1 MSGCANFNSAAASGV
16 SHALTSVDCHV
27 DAAVAN
33 AYGRLFGGDGLF
45 SLVLTALLTLYV
57 GFIALGLMTGRT
69 RLSLAGLTPRILAIG
84 LVLTFATS
92 WPAYQAMAYGFLVG
106 GPEEILRQLS
116 GPTIGAHGFAFRLDA
131 LFDRFA
137 DIAKVLGDAT
147 PGASKALGPLAGPQM
162 ASALVWL
169 SGLLLLLGTAGAL
182 VLTRIM
188 LALLLA
194 LGPVFVV
201 LALFKPTRG
210 LFEGWLRTAVMFAI
224 APLLT
229 VLAGSGAVALL
240 SPLVNVIADDPASA
254 VADLRPVL
262 ELFMGAVVYA
272 GLMAMLLWTCASLVR
287 NWRVFGEEAEHEPA
301 VADFVQRMEA
311 SGAFAIPAPPA
322 QTSVEPRAAQVI
334 AALDRAA
341 ITASGADESARVAQA
356 VAVRVEAAQTVAGP
370 RATDNARRRNEGL
383 GQRFRPQASPLA
395 TPVSGLVK

>member
-1 MSGCANFNSAAASGV
+1 MSRCATFGSAAASGV

-27 DAAVAN
+27 DAAVVN
-33 AYGRLFGGDGLF
+33 AYGRLFGGGGVF

-57 GFIALGLMTGRT
+57 GFIALGFMTGRT

-116 GPTIGAHGFAFRLDA
+116 GPAAGAHGFAFRLDA

-137 DIAKVLGDAT
+137 DIAKALGDST

-169 SGLLLLLGTAGAL
+169 SGILLLLGTAGAL
-182 VLTRIM
+182 VLTRIL

-210 LFEGWLRTAVMFAI
+210 LFEGWLRTAVMFAL

-240 SPLVNVIADDPASA
+240 SPLVDIIADDPASA

-262 ELFMGAVVYA
+262 ELFMGAVVYV

-287 NWRVFGEEAEHEPA
+287 NWRVFGHETEREPA
-301 VADFVQRMEA
+301 VGDVFQQMAA
-311 SGAFAIPAPPA
+311 SGAFAPAAPPA
-322 QTSVEPRAAQVI
+322 SASVEPRAAQVI
-334 AALDRAA
+334 AALDRATYA
-341 ITASGADESARVAQA
+341 GAHESARVAQA
-356 VAVRVEAAQTVAGP
+356 VAVRVDAAQTLAPP
-370 RATDNARRRNEGL
+370 RAADNTRRRNAGL
-383 GQRFRPQASPLA
+383 GQRFRPQAASLA
-395 TPVSGLVK
+395 KPVSGVVK

>member
-1 MSGCANFNSAAASGV
+1 MSSCSAFNSAAATGV
-16 SHALTSVDCHV
+16 SHALISVDCHV

-33 AYGRLFGGDGLF
+33 AYGRLFGGGGVF

-57 GFIALGLMTGRT
+57 GFIALGFMTGRT

-92 WPAYQAMAYGFLVG
+92 WPAYHAMAYGFLVG

-116 GPTIGAHGFAFRLDA
+116 GPTAGARGFAFRLDA

-137 DIAKVLGDAT
+137 DIAKALGDST

-182 VLTRIM
+182 VLTRIL

-201 LALFKPTRG
+201 LALFKSTRG
-210 LFEGWLRTAVMFAI
+210 LFEGWLRTAVMFAL

-240 SPLVNVIADDPASA
+240 SPLVDVIADDPASA

-262 ELFMGAVVYA
+262 ELFMGAVVYV

-287 NWRVFGEEAEHEPA
+287 NWRVFGEDAEREPA
-301 VADFVQRMEA
+301 VTDILQQMTAA
-311 SGAFAIPAPPA
+311 SASFAPTTLSPA
-322 QTSVEPRAAQVI
+322 SIEPRAAQVI
-334 AALDRAA
+334 TALDRAA
-341 ITASGADESARVAQA
+341 TTGAGADEAARIAQA
-356 VAVRVEAAQTVAGP
+356 VAVRVDAVQTVSTS
-370 RATDNARRRNEGL
+370 RDNDARRRNAGL
-383 GQRFRPQASPLA
+383 GQRYRPQAASLA
-395 TPVSGLVK
+395 KPVSGLVK